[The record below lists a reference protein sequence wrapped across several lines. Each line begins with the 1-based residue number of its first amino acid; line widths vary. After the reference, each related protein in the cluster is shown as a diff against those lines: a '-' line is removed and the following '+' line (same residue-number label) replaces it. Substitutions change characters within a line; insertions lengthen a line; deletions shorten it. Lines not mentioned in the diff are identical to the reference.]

1 MMNDISDDGQNSVRK
16 QAERAKTQGWNVVE
30 LLEQAREL
38 MAEDNAMQS
47 AMKHLRAALGEAEGR
62 ANMLEDWYRRTYLLP
77 IPKRAGT
84 SAILVAGCEDEAG
97 RSESGS

>member
-1 MMNDISDDGQNSVRK
+1 
-16 QAERAKTQGWNVVE
+16 
-30 LLEQAREL
+30 

-47 AMKHLRAALGEAEGR
+47 AMKHLHAALDDAEDR

-77 IPKRAGT
+77 IPKRAGR

>member
-1 MMNDISDDGQNSVRK
+1 MMNEISDVGQNSVRK
-16 QAERAKTQGWNVVE
+16 QAERAKTQGWNVVD

-47 AMKHLRAALGEAEGR
+47 AMKHLHAALDDAEDR

-77 IPKRAGT
+77 IPKRAGR

-97 RSESGS
+97 CSESGS